1 MRAPPSISRR
11 ISDSTRHSTK
21 RLAIVAFILSVVG
34 LFPLALFFG
43 YMAKRRLE
51 QSAEQQTPATLA
63 VIAITL
69 GWLEF
74 AYIAIWMLILATTG
88 A

>member
-1 MRAPPSISRR
+1 
-11 ISDSTRHSTK
+11 
-21 RLAIVAFILSVVG
+21 
-34 LFPLALFFG
+34 
-43 YMAKRRLE
+43 MAKRRLE

-63 VIAITL
+63 VIAITI